1 MGGFEKVGLK
11 LDFFPPVLHGII
23 GSSDRRLK
31 IEWIDKSYEKHEEGG
46 KKNETVSS
54 HFLVP
59 SFNLSLFPIHSWQ

>member
-31 IEWIDKSYEKHEEGG
+31 IEWIDKSYEKHEERE
-46 KKNETVSS
+46 KKMK
-54 HFLVP
+54 P
-59 SFNLSLFPIHSWQ
+59 